1 MMDIN
6 DMRSIVT
13 VLAFATFVGIVL
25 WAYSGR
31 RRAAF
36 DEAANLPFN
45 EDEALSPS
53 PIAGAGDRSAVL
65 QVKGL
70 EGKAS

>member
-1 MMDIN
+1 MDIN

-13 VLAFATFVGIVL
+13 VLAFATFIGIVL

-36 DEAANLPFN
+36 EEAASLPFT
-45 EDEALSPS
+45 EDELP
-53 PIAGAGDRSAVL
+53 GAPR
-65 QVKGL
+65 QQK

>member
-1 MMDIN
+1 MDIN

-13 VLAFATFVGIVL
+13 VLAFATFIGIVL

-31 RRAAF
+31 RRAAL
-36 DEAANLPFN
+36 DEAPNLPIT
-45 EDEALSPS
+45 EDELPGRA
-53 PIAGAGDRSAVL
+53 R
-65 QVKGL
+65 QQK